1 MNEQELRQ
9 ALGTLEVYKAQLEA
23 VAEQQQLIQ
32 MSLEEY
38 SRAKDTLTEFAKAP
52 ENGQLLVPIGGNS
65 FVYAIVADNKK
76 CLVGVGTGITAEK
89 GIEDSIQVMTV
100 RIQEM
105 LDAMKKMNET
115 RSAMEMKSAQLQQ
128 IVQDEYQKMQM
139 LQKQQQPQF

>member
-38 SRAKDTLTEFAKAP
+38 SRAKDTLEAFGKTP
-52 ENGQLLVPIGGNS
+52 ENGQLLVPIGANS
-65 FVYAIVADNKK
+65 FVYATVADNQK
-76 CLVGVGTGITAEK
+76 CLVGIGSGITAEK
-89 GIEDSIQVMTV
+89 SIGESIQVMTV

-105 LDAMKKMNET
+105 LDAMKKLNESRT
-115 RSAMEMKSAQLQQ
+115 AIEMKNAQLEQ
-128 IVQDEYQKMQM
+128 IVQDEYQKMQV
-139 LQKQQQPQF
+139 LAQQQQPTF

>member
-32 MSLEEY
+32 MSMEEY
-38 SRAKDTLTEFAKAP
+38 SRAKDTLTEFTKAP

-65 FVYAIVADNKK
+65 FVYATVADNQK
-76 CLVGVGTGITAEK
+76 CLIGVGSGITVEK
-89 GIEDSIQVMTV
+89 SIEDSIQLMTV
-100 RIQEM
+100 RVQEM

-115 RSAMEMKSAQLQQ
+115 RNAMEMKSAQLQQ
-128 IVQDEYQKMQM
+128 IVQDEYQKMQA
-139 LQKQQQPQF
+139 LQQQQQPQF

>member
-9 ALGTLEVYKAQLEA
+9 ALGTLEVYKSQLEA

-38 SRAKDTLTEFAKAP
+38 SRAKDTLAEFAKAP

-65 FVYAIVADNKK
+65 YVYATVADNKK
-76 CLVGVGTGITAEK
+76 CLIGVGSGITAEK
-89 GIEDSIQVMTV
+89 SIEDSIELMTTRV
-100 RIQEM
+100 QEM

-115 RSAMEMKSAQLQQ
+115 RNAMEMKSAQLQQ
-128 IVQDEYQKMQM
+128 IVQEEYQKMQA
-139 LQKQQQPQF
+139 LQQQQQPQF

>member
-9 ALGTLEVYKAQLEA
+9 AMGTLEVYKAQLEA

-65 FVYAIVADNKK
+65 YVYATVADNTT
-76 CLVGVGTGITAEK
+76 CLVGVGSGITVEK
-89 GIEDSIQVMTV
+89 SIEESVQLMTV
-100 RIQEM
+100 RVQEM

-115 RSAMEMKSAQLQQ
+115 RNTMEMKSAQLQQ
-128 IVQDEYQKMQM
+128 IVQEEYQKMQS
-139 LQKQQQPQF
+139 LQQQQPQF

>member
-32 MSLEEY
+32 MSMEEY
-38 SRAKDTLTEFAKAP
+38 SRAKDTLTEFTKAP

-65 FVYAIVADNKK
+65 FVYATVADNQK
-76 CLVGVGTGITAEK
+76 CLIGVGSGITVEK
-89 GIEDSIQVMTV
+89 SIEDSIQLMTV
-100 RIQEM
+100 RVQEM

-115 RSAMEMKSAQLQQ
+115 RNAMEMKSAQLQQ
-128 IVQDEYQKMQM
+128 IVQDEYQKMQA
-139 LQKQQQPQF
+139 LQQQQPQF